1 MANENSEKISIDFYC
16 SKCDY
21 TTSRKADYKKHL
33 TTDKHRRQH
42 LANENSENSEN
53 SEKYRCIC
61 DKEYI
66 YSSSLSKHKK
76 TCKEYEEKIL
86 NLSREVV
93 QISRRY
99 NNLLQY
105 SEI

>member
-42 LANENSENSEN
+42 LANENSENSE
-53 SEKYRCIC
+53 KYRCIC

-76 TCKEYEEKIL
+76 TCKEIIKTDITTDMVL
-86 NLSREVV
+86 HLCTFKTPTF
-93 QISRRY
+93 
-99 NNLLQY
+99 
-105 SEI
+105 